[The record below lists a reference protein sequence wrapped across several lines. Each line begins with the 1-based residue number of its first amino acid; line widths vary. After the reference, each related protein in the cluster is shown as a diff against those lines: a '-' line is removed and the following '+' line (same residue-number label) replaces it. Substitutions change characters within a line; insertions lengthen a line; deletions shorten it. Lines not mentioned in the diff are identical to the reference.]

1 MAGKQNPIRVGLVGA
16 GDNTR
21 RKHIP
26 GLLAQE
32 GVELVAVANRR
43 RESSERVA
51 RDYGIARVHD
61 HWREVV
67 DADDLDAIVI
77 GTWPYL
83 HCPVTLAALAT
94 GKHVLTEARMA
105 MNLAEA
111 EMMLAASREAPHLV
125 TQIVTGG
132 AALHADATIR
142 RLIADGYLG
151 DIVAVEVRQL
161 YGYIDRE
168 APYHWRHNRE
178 YSGLNIMRMG
188 ILYEDVLYWVG
199 PAVRLAALGRTFVKL
214 RTDDEGVPRADQHS
228 RSCGHH
234 RGVGVWRAAPHAVLG
249 GHRARHI
256 GDHDSRHRGDLA
268 SRERPIARR
277 QARDD
282 EEITAHSHCR
292 PPRPRLVRHH
302 THPAGMWKR
311 SSSRRSAARVLS
323 PARGSR
329 RACSTWRSPRPS
341 TVVCGRGARWR
352 CDARAPAA
360 GWT

>member
-1 MAGKQNPIRVGLVGA
+1 MNRKQKPIRIGLVGA

-51 RDYGIARVHD
+51 RDYGIARVCD

-67 DADDLDAIVI
+67 EADDLDAIVI

-111 EMMLAASREAPHLV
+111 EMMLAASRRAPQLV

-132 AALHADATIR
+132 AALQADTTIR
-142 RLIADGYLG
+142 RLIAEGYLG

-199 PAVRLAALGRTFVKL
+199 PAVRLAALGQTNVKM
-214 RTDDEGVPRADQHS
+214 RTDEDGVPRAISIPDHLDIIGEMA
-228 RSCGHH
+228 CGAQLHMQFS
-234 RGVGVWRAAPHAVLG
+234 AVTGHGTSEITIHGTEATLRVEGGQLLG
-249 GHRARHI
+249 GTRDDDA
-256 GDHDSRHRGDLA
+256 L
-268 SRERPIARR
+268 RPIPLPPARPR
-277 QARDD
+277 PAASHPPGWHV
-282 EEITAHSHCR
+282 EEEFITAIRGEGAITRTRFEEGVQYMAFTEAVH
-292 PPRPRLVRHH
+292 
-302 THPAGMWKR
+302 R
-311 SSSRRSAARVLS
+311 SMREGR
-323 PARGSR
+323 
-329 RACSTWRSPRPS
+329 
-341 TVVCGRGARWR
+341 TVAV
-352 CDARAPAA
+352 
-360 GWT
+360 